1 VRDRVI
7 ISGVSVTTGGPAT
20 AQRARS
26 NRYADGSQP
35 TDGGVAGR
43 ASARALRRAD
53 LTLDG
58 YDALLVVALAVGTV
72 LVHPVSDMLSHAYW
86 FDETWVAALTKAPLS
101 SVFRM
106 TSSSPV
112 GFIALLRLVPD
123 AGGQRGRMVVLAF
136 AALTVVVAYLL
147 VRSLDWKSRPSAR
160 AAALVTALVVM
171 LTPVSLAR
179 NDLKPYTCDA
189 FVAVLLLAVGAW
201 AERAGTRRSLVVL
214 GLVAVVAVPFSS
226 TTLFVT
232 VAVLLGLFVA
242 ACIDRAWQRTRD
254 LAVAGILIG
263 GALIAYFAAVVVP
276 NVNEH
281 LRNYWESQYLR
292 GSFGHT
298 MELVW
303 RRLVR
308 MDELLGVPAL
318 LFVALFVLGV
328 VVLARL
334 RATSLAVALPLLWV
348 EMIIVGRAQRYP
360 FLDQRTSHFLLVSSL
375 VAVAL
380 GAVALVGALSRLW
393 LTTRPLLGTS
403 IAAVVGITLAAVF
416 FAGFHSYVRD
426 LNLPFEDVRSQT
438 VAVAARRQPHDLI
451 LVNSA
456 GNFGFGYYW
465 PRAHLRFHNDDA
477 SGQGFA
483 VHVSGIDAIYAGG
496 RDYAHIVDAVGRA
509 VGRLRASPPGSRLYI
524 VRSHMSVPDSDLW
537 QAAFDSFHIVPRED
551 VVGIEPLLVLDRSA
565 LPPR

>member
-1 VRDRVI
+1 VI
-7 ISGVSVTTGGPAT
+7 IFGVSVTTGGRAT

-26 NRYADGSQP
+26 TPHAEDSETPGDGATS
-35 TDGGVAGR
+35 R
-43 ASARALRRAD
+43 APERARRRAD
-53 LTLDG
+53 LALDG
-58 YDALLVVALAVGTV
+58 YDALLLIALAVGTV

-86 FDETWVAALTKAPLS
+86 LDESWVAVLTKAPLS
-101 SVFRM
+101 SFWRM
-106 TSSSPV
+106 TSSSPI
-112 GFIALLRLVPD
+112 GFVALIRLVPD

-136 AALTVVVAYLL
+136 AVLTVLVAYLL
-147 VRSLDWKSRPSAR
+147 VRRLEWNGRPSAR

-171 LTPVSLAR
+171 LAPVSLAR

-214 GLVAVVAVPFSS
+214 GLVALVCVPFSS

-242 ACIDRAWQRTRD
+242 ACIDRAWSRARD
-254 LAVAGILIG
+254 LVVGGILIG
-263 GALIAYFAAVVVP
+263 GALIAYFAVLVVP

-292 GSFGHT
+292 GSFGFT
-298 MELVW
+298 MDLVW

-308 MDELLGVPAL
+308 MDELFGVPAL
-318 LFVALFVLGV
+318 VFVALFVLGV
-328 VVLARL
+328 VVLVRV
-334 RATSLAVALPLLWV
+334 RATSLAVAMPLLWV

-375 VAVAL
+375 VVVAL
-380 GAVALVGALSRLW
+380 GAVGLVGALSRLW
-393 LTTRPLLGTS
+393 LTKRPLLGTS
-403 IAAVVGITLAAVF
+403 IAAVVAITLATVF
-416 FAGFHSYVRD
+416 VAEFHSYVRV
-426 LNLPFEDVRSQT
+426 LNVPFEDVRSET
-438 VAVAARRQPHDLI
+438 VAVAARRQPSDVI

-465 PRAHLRFHNDDA
+465 PHAHLTFHDDD

-483 VHVSGIDAIYAGG
+483 AQVSGIDAIYAAG
-496 RDYAHIVDAVGRA
+496 REYPQVVAAVGRA
-509 VGRLRASPPGSRLYI
+509 VDRLRASPPGSRLYI
-524 VRSHMSVPDSDLW
+524 VRTHMSLSDYDTW
-537 QAAFDSFHIVPRED
+537 HAAFDAFHVVPQED
-551 VVGIEPLLVLDRSA
+551 VVGIDPLLVLDRSS